1 MTDTGGLAVL
11 YGWLIFA
18 FLLAVLA
25 FLVLRRSTG
34 PDEEAQRQPDDPAD
48 VP

>member
-1 MTDTGGLAVL
+1 MTDTGGLAIL
-11 YGWLIFA
+11 YAWLIFA

-25 FLVLRRSTG
+25 YFVLRPTRR
-34 PDEEAQRQPDDPAD
+34 PDQEAQHQPDDPAD